1 MTIAIPTNAPAWV
14 HDLANV
20 AEGAMAQ
27 SRRMGQVINALR
39 GEVQALKESP
49 KRTGIRYIED
59 IPGTRVPYDLL
70 VAIPIASG
78 ESGPFTQT
86 AVVSADGPF
95 VAVER
100 VLTFLSTYSFQV
112 LAEGGDRPIFNG
124 RSFGR
129 YRPTHSACDFLDAQ
143 GGYSHPVGAAAPGT
157 GLFSLVQSNQHSP
170 FRTMEWDGTIEV
182 VAAGS
187 GLRRQNSPVP
197 SSIWCP
203 GVGGVSQLPTL
214 DYFAPTASIEFTAR
228 SNHINNPN
236 AGNIQALVG
245 ALPYLDSQY
254 DAHEGITYTAAVPG
268 ADTADT
274 ITRLPNGI
282 LVVGYRGFRIIQTQ
296 GNAYEG

>member
-1 MTIAIPTNAPAWV
+1 MATAQDMINIIN
-14 HDLANV
+14 
-20 AEGAMAQ
+20 GAAAQ
-27 SRRMGQVINALR
+27 SRKAL
-39 GEVQALKESP
+39 ELASALAAEMKALKASP
-49 KRTGIRYIED
+49 QRTGMRYIED

-70 VAIPIASG
+70 VSIPIASG
-78 ESGPFTQT
+78 EAGPFTQT

-100 VLTFLSTYSFQV
+100 VLTFVSQLSFQV
-112 LAEGGDRPIFNG
+112 LSEGGDRPIFNG

-129 YRPTHSACDFLDAQ
+129 YRPTHSACDFFDAN
-143 GGYSHPVGAAAPGT
+143 GGYTQPIGQADPGD
-157 GLFSLVQSNQHSP
+157 GLFSLVSSNQHSP

-187 GLRRQNSPVP
+187 GLRRQNTPVP

-203 GVGGVSQLPTL
+203 GIGGVSQLPAL
-214 DYFAPTASIEFTAR
+214 DYFAPTSSIEFTAR

-236 AGNIQALVG
+236 AGNIQSLVG

-254 DAHEGITYTAAVPG
+254 DGHEGIAYGAAVPD
-268 ADTADT
+268 AATADT
-274 ITRLPNGI
+274 VTRLPNGI
-282 LVVGYRGFRIIQTQ
+282 LIVGYRGFRIIQTQ

>member
-1 MTIAIPTNAPAWV
+1 MTTAQDMLNMI
-14 HDLANV
+14 H
-20 AEGAMAQ
+20 GAAAQ
-27 SRRMGQVINALR
+27 SRKAL
-39 GEVQALKESP
+39 EAVSAMSAEIKALKESP
-49 KRTGIRYIED
+49 KRTGVRYIED

-100 VLTFLSTYSFQV
+100 VLTFLSTYAFQV

-129 YRPTHSACDFLDAQ
+129 YRPTHSACDFMDAQ
-143 GGYSHPVGAAAPGT
+143 GGYTQPIGQADPGD
-157 GLFSLVQSNQHSP
+157 GLFSLISSNQHSP

-187 GLRRQNSPVP
+187 GLRRQNTPVP

-203 GVGGVSQLPTL
+203 GIGGVSQLPAM
-214 DYFAPTASIEFTAR
+214 DYFGPTASIDFTAR

-236 AGNIQALVG
+236 AGNIQSLVG

-254 DAHEGITYTAAVPG
+254 DAHEGITYTATV
-268 ADTADT
+268 ADASTADT
-274 ITRLPNGI
+274 VTRLPNGI
-282 LVVGYRGFRIIQTQ
+282 LIVGYRGFRIIQPQ
-296 GNAYEG
+296 GVAYEG